1 MSKPLRK
8 KKKERFWFGLAILG
22 ILSFNLLIPGCAGER
37 GLPPEVSNGFERI
50 AEYKSKIE
58 QSALTIKMNWASG
71 SSQYKEVEALYGDAK
86 AAFDVWVERLK
97 FDLVLDNDIATSE
110 HYTKSL
116 HETAKKGE
124 TLVTYVTKASA
135 RPLAAEPISIIGTL
149 SDAGMKIW
157 KEYNAAQKGRKDEIL
172 EILGQLKWK
181 HFRDVK

>member
-1 MSKPLRK
+1 MSKHLRK
-8 KKKERFWFGLAILG
+8 TKEERFWFGLAMLG

-37 GLPPEVSNGFERI
+37 GLPSEVSNGFEWL
-50 AEYKSKIE
+50 AEHKSKAE
-58 QSALTIKMNWASG
+58 QSALTIKMSWASG
-71 SSQYKEVEALYGDAK
+71 SIQYKEVEALYNDAK
-86 AAFDVWVERLK
+86 AAFDVWIERLR

-116 HETAKKGE
+116 HETAKKSE
-124 TLVTYVTKASA
+124 ALVTYVTKASA

-157 KEYNAAQKGRKDEIL
+157 KEYKAAQKGRKDEIL